1 MLVGNT
7 LAPFASPRPL
17 GSPPCRSIFRPS
29 ASAQVR
35 SITDGSTPVSKSTYS
50 GLPLTVSLRPITE
63 SEKSNGIVSDSRDVA
78 TDETVAPSKA
88 SPQTTTDPKRI
99 SLPCQ
104 RIVLCFDVLFFLL
117 APE

>member
-50 GLPLTVSLRPITE
+50 GLPLTVRSGAIEGREEPNRL
-63 SEKSNGIVSDSRDVA
+63 GGDSRDVA